1 MANIGNVDDKIK
13 SLVIESFFN
22 LHNLSETDIEKIAN
36 KYKLT
41 CDEVMEIVNTCDYSD
56 SNAFDD
62 ICDSDDN
69 KYSNEDNYDDS
80 KEPLSDG
87 MGRYLRSIAKY
98 GTLSSDEEI
107 KLFYLYKHD
116 NDKKAFEKLYCC
128 NLKLVVSIAKRY
140 KNSGIELEDLIQ
152 SGNIGLSN
160 AIERFDIDKGFK
172 LSTYATWWIK
182 QSISRYIADNSRTIR
197 VPVYFH
203 DLVYKLKQY
212 EKKFFD
218 VNGRYPSD
226 EEIMDHLNITE
237 DKLGQVKKAAQ
248 NTNLLSIDMPIGE
261 DKDTT
266 LGNFIPDDFSVSD
279 VVDYSFLKDDVQQA
293 LKCLNKRERFVIL
306 NRFGF
311 VDGREKTLEEVGN
324 KLGVTR
330 ERVRQ
335 IESKA
340 LRKLRNKNNV
350 RLLMSYTGIDEKE
363 KVRTRKYR

>member
-1 MANIGNVDDKIK
+1 MENKNNTLISSVRKALNFSNLDDDFFRQINAISRDYGVDVDDV
-13 SLVIESFFN
+13 L
-22 LHNLSETDIEKIAN
+22 
-36 KYKLT
+36 
-41 CDEVMEIVNTCDYSD
+41 
-56 SNAFDD
+56 NAFNILTFDD
-62 ICDSDDN
+62 KSTDSFD
-69 KYSNEDNYDDS
+69 DDS
-80 KEPLSDG
+80 MDLIKNYLNNVSNFGLLSFEEEC
-87 MGRYLRSIAKY
+87 S
-98 GTLSSDEEI
+98 LS
-107 KLFYLYKHD
+107 FMYQNYH
-116 NDKKAFEKLYCC
+116 DKKAYDKLICC
-128 NLKLVVSIAKRY
+128 NLKLVVSIAKKY
-140 KNSGIELEDLIQ
+140 SGRGVDLEDLIQ

-350 RLLMSYTGIDEKE
+350 RLLINYTGIDEKE